1 MDDHPRKLV
10 YCMVLC
16 LFTLSLTLAVWVP
29 EALAQQQNC
38 TEKLAQAEQLYME
51 VQPEEAIAL
60 LTECIETNE
69 FTQEE
74 RQRAYRL
81 LALSYI
87 SNEQFDEARDAVRD
101 LLRFAP
107 DYQVDP
113 VQDPPVFVTLIE
125 EIRPPITPPVVAE
138 QPKRKGG
145 ISKWLLIGGGVVAGG
160 VLAAV
165 LAGGGG
171 SNGNG
176 NGNGPPPPPTIAAP
190 PPLPGGN

>member
-101 LLRFAP
+101 LLEFAP

-113 VQDPPVFVTLIE
+113 VQDPPVFVTLVE
-125 EIRPPITPPVVAE
+125 EYRAENPPVVGPPGDRDAE
-138 QPKRKGG
+138 PPRRKRG

-160 VLAAV
+160 VVAAV
-165 LAGGGG
+165 LLGGGG
-171 SNGNG
+171 GDNSL
-176 NGNGPPPPPTIAAP
+176 PAP
-190 PPLPGGN
+190 PALPGGN

>member
-10 YCMVLC
+10 YCMC
-16 LFTLSLTLAVWVP
+16 LFTLSLTLAVGVP

-38 TEKLAQAEQLYME
+38 TEKLAQAEQFYVE

-69 FTQEE
+69 FTQEQ
-74 RQRAYRL
+74 RQRAHRL

-107 DYQVDP
+107 DYQVDL

-125 EIRPPITPPVVAE
+125 EIRPQIAPPVVAE

-145 ISKWLLIGGGVVAGG
+145 ISKWLIIGGGVVAGG

-171 SNGNG
+171 GNGNG

>member
-10 YCMVLC
+10 YCVVLC

-38 TEKLAQAEQLYME
+38 TDKLAQAEKMYTE

-60 LTECIETNE
+60 LTGCMETNE
-69 FTQEE
+69 FTEEE

-101 LLRFAP
+101 LLEFAP

-113 VQDPPVFVTLIE
+113 VQDPPVFVTMIE
-125 EIRPPITPPVVAE
+125 EIRRPITPPAVAE
-138 QPKRKGG
+138 QPKQKRG
-145 ISKWLLIGGGVVAGG
+145 ISKWLLIGGGAVAVG

-165 LAGGGG
+165 LSGGEPPIVE
-171 SNGNG
+171 
-176 NGNGPPPPPTIAAP
+176 PPPPMGLPTIAAP